1 MHRTRP
7 TTSSPRPA
15 RRARHIGA
23 SIAALAAVAL
33 AASPAGA
40 HVEPTTTEVPAASE
54 ATVAFT
60 VQHGCDG
67 SPTTK
72 LEFQVPDAVTDATPI
87 DKAGWESSVD
97 GQVITFEGGP
107 LADDVEDDFSVRF
120 SVPDAPGT
128 TLTFPFLQT
137 CEQGSIDWIQ
147 LDPDGD
153 RPAPVV
159 EIGDAD
165 PSAPST
171 TAPPATQPTEPTTD
185 PEGTEPEGTGSTSIT
200 LEASTTEPAGST
212 ADDEVGDDEGST
224 NAGLVGAIGV
234 LLVTVIGVGV
244 VIARR
249 RGTA

>member
-1 MHRTRP
+1 MHLPRP
-7 TTSSPRPA
+7 THPTPRPA
-15 RRARHIGA
+15 RRAALGVT
-23 SIAALAAVAL
+23 AALLASL
-33 AASPAGA
+33 AASVPAAA

-67 SPTTK
+67 SPTVK
-72 LEFQVPDAVTDATPI
+72 LEFQVPDAVADATPL
-87 DKAGWESSVD
+87 DKAGWEASVD

-147 LDPDGD
+147 LDPEGD

-159 EIGDAD
+159 EIGPAD

-171 TAPPATQPTEPTTD
+171 TAPAAPELTEPSTE
-185 PEGTEPEGTGSTSIT
+185 PPAGEPEGTGSTSIT
-200 LEASTTEPAGST
+200 LEAATTEPAGST
-212 ADDEVGDDEGST
+212 ADDELDDEGST
-224 NAGLVGAIGV
+224 NGGLVGAIGV
-234 LLVTVIGVGV
+234 LLVTVVGVGV

-249 RGTA
+249 RGAA

>member
-1 MHRTRP
+1 MPRTRP
-7 TTSSPRPA
+7 SRPPHQPSA
-15 RRARHIGA
+15 RSAFGVACAASLAWLAIGA
-23 SIAALAAVAL
+23 APAA
-33 AASPAGA
+33 A

-67 SPTTK
+67 SPTVK
-72 LEFQVPDAVTDATPI
+72 LEFQVPDAVTDATPV
-87 DKAGWESSVD
+87 DKAGWEASVD

-147 LDPDGD
+147 LDPEGD

-159 EIGDAD
+159 EIGPAD
-165 PSAPST
+165 PSAPPT
-171 TAPPATQPTEPTTD
+171 TSPAVEPTT
-185 PEGTEPEGTGSTSIT
+185 EPEAGEPDATGSTSIT
-200 LEASTTEPAGST
+200 LEAATTEPAGST
-212 ADDEVGDDEGST
+212 ADDELDDQAST
-224 NAGLVGAIGV
+224 NGGLVGAIGV
-234 LLVTVIGVGV
+234 LLVTVVGVGV

-249 RGTA
+249 RGAG